1 MFGEIFSFSHFTK
14 SWWARIFPR
23 ATLIT
28 LIASIKAFALL
39 LFSKSYFHFL
49 HHRENNLLIYLLLT
63 QKSHSALLRRRF
75 HLTSNSSQQMI
86 CRWFSCSSKT
96 QDPGGINWLFCSI
109 FLMLSV
115 WKKKIKHVGS
125 EGLCLMKILL
135 LVALI
140 SIDLEWS
147 GTNVKEWHCDA
158 LLELKLWPMET
169 TTMSNSLFV
178 PQWAVTL

>member
-1 MFGEIFSFSHFTK
+1 MHGNTTYQNILFHILPRVDESEF
-14 SWWARIFPR
+14 FPR

-39 LFSKSYFHFL
+39 LFSKSHFHFL
-49 HHRENNLLIYLLLT
+49 NQCENNLLIYLLLT

-125 EGLCLMKILL
+125 EGRA
-135 LVALI
+135 VSDEDFTFG
-140 SIDLEWS
+140 SIDIYWS
-147 GTNVKEWHCDA
+147 RMIWNKCERMTLWRFVRVETVTNGWK
-158 LLELKLWPMET
+158 
-169 TTMSNSLFV
+169 
-178 PQWAVTL
+178 PQ